1 MESDRMNGGKNHAD
15 SSGGTIA
22 SEFALKSLNS
32 ETLRIDDMTF
42 HQMLLDISQLD
53 EEIVFDGTPR
63 FRPSELHPYA
73 DELYVDRML
82 ETMLLYD
89 DRR

>member
-1 MESDRMNGGKNHAD
+1 MESDRMNGRKNHTGSTD
-15 SSGGTIA
+15 GTIT

-53 EEIVFDGTPR
+53 EEIVFDGTPV
-63 FRPSELHPYA
+63 FRPSKRRPHA
-73 DELYVDRML
+73 DKLDVDRML
-82 ETMLLYD
+82 ATRLRYGKRL
-89 DRR
+89 